1 MTTNK
6 MFSVLDT
13 TLTMASGVEA
23 SSQTVTTHR
32 STTDIDALLPTQDP
46 ISIEAICYQDDDS
59 GSWRSILL
67 TAVYKHE
74 KILSYSL
81 LPSSMFPEGSDGG
94 VADEEVPT
102 SIHRFIN
109 QARVIARLLHYIP
122 GANKPA
128 DNTVEVVFSN
138 DQHEFVE
145 VSEDAN
151 YPDSVLL
158 SIWPQ
163 KGVREMV
170 AELRE
175 PFKDLI
181 VRNYDDG
188 FSVAL

>member
-1 MTTNK
+1 MSAHE
-6 MFSVLDT
+6 MFSALDT
-13 TLTMASGVEA
+13 TLTMASGTEVI
-23 SSQTVTTHR
+23 SQTVTAHR
-32 STTDIDALLPTQDP
+32 SSTDVNSLLPTQDP
-46 ISIEAICYQDDDS
+46 ISIEAICYRDDDS
-59 GSWRSILL
+59 DTWRSILL
-67 TAVYKHE
+67 TAVYKYE

-94 VADEEVPT
+94 VTDEEVST

-109 QARVIARLLHYIP
+109 QARVIAWLLHRIP
-122 GANKPA
+122 GSNPA
-128 DNTVEVVFSN
+128 DNAVEVVFSSG
-138 DQHEFVE
+138 QHEFVE

-151 YPDSVLL
+151 EPDSVLL

-188 FSVAL
+188 FSVVL

>member
-1 MTTNK
+1 
-6 MFSVLDT
+6 MFSALDT
-13 TLTMASGVEA
+13 TLTMASGTEVR
-23 SSQTVTTHR
+23 SRTITTHS
-32 STTDIDALLPTQDP
+32 STVEVDALLPTQDD
-46 ISIEAICYQDDDS
+46 IVIWAICYQDDGSDS
-59 GSWRSILL
+59 WQSILL
-67 TAVYKHE
+67 KAMYKGE
-74 KILSYSL
+74 IILRYSL
-81 LPSSMFPEGSDGG
+81 LPTSMFPKGSSSG

-109 QARVIARLLHYIP
+109 QARVIARLLYCIP
-122 GANKPA
+122 RSKSA
-128 DNTVEVVFSN
+128 DNAVEVTFSSG
-138 DQHEFVE
+138 QHEFVE

-151 YPDSVLL
+151 EPDSVLL

-188 FSVAL
+188 FSVTL

>member
-13 TLTMASGVEA
+13 TLTTASCAEA
-23 SSQTVTTHR
+23 TSQTVTTHR
-32 STTDIDALLPTQDP
+32 SATDVNSLLPTQDP
-46 ISIEAICYQDDDS
+46 ISIEAICYQDDDNN
-59 GSWRSILL
+59 SWRSILL

-81 LPSSMFPEGSDGG
+81 LPASMFPEGSGGG
-94 VADEEVPT
+94 VTNEEV
-102 SIHRFIN
+102 SSSVHRFIS

-122 GANKPA
+122 GSKSA
-128 DNTVEVVFSN
+128 DNTVEITFSSG
-138 DQHEFVE
+138 QHEFVE

-151 YPDSVLL
+151 DPDSVLL

-163 KGVREMV
+163 KGVHEMV

-175 PFKDLI
+175 PFKGFI

-188 FSVAL
+188 FSVVL

>member
-1 MTTNK
+1 MNTHE
-6 MFSVLDT
+6 MFSTLDT

-59 GSWRSILL
+59 DSWQSILL
-67 TAVYKHE
+67 TAMHKYE

-81 LPSSMFPEGSDGG
+81 LPASMFPEGSGGG
-94 VADEEVPT
+94 VTNEEV
-102 SIHRFIN
+102 SSSVHRFIS

-122 GANKPA
+122 GSKPA
-128 DNTVEVVFSN
+128 DNTVEITFSSGRR
-138 DQHEFVE
+138 EFVE

-151 YPDSVLL
+151 NPDSVLL

-163 KGVREMV
+163 KGVREMI

-175 PFKDLI
+175 PFKDHI
-181 VRNYDDG
+181 VSNYDDG
-188 FSVAL
+188 FSVVL